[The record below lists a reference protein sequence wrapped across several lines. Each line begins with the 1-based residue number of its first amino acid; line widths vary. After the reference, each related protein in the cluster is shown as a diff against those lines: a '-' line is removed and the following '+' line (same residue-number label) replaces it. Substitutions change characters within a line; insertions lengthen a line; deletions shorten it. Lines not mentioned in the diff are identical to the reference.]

1 MSAAKT
7 HIAWLLSLCT
17 AALPA
22 GAADEERG
30 RELFGPC
37 VACHGALAE
46 GNREVQAP
54 ALAGLPA
61 WYVARQLENFRNGR
75 RGGAAADA
83 YGAQMARM
91 AQQLWDDTEVRSVAA
106 YVASLPPA
114 APVVTVRGKAKRGE
128 LAFASCAACHGADA
142 AGTAELGAPPLQALD
157 DWYLVNQLSA
167 FRSGLR
173 GSHPDDTGGLQM
185 RAAAAGLT
193 GDEVMFDLAAYVA
206 TLHTARESRRRN

>member
-1 MSAAKT
+1 MFVAKT
-7 HIAWLLSLCT
+7 RIAWLLSLCT
-17 AALPA
+17 AALSA

-30 RELFGPC
+30 RELFRPC

-75 RGGAAADA
+75 RGGDDADA

-114 APVVTVRGKAKRGE
+114 VPIATVRGKAKRGE

-142 AGTAELGAPPLQALD
+142 AGTAELGAPPLRALD
-157 DWYLVNQLSA
+157 DWYFVNQLTA

-185 RAAAAGLT
+185 RAAAANT
-193 GDEVMFDLAAYVA
+193 ADEVMLDLAAYIA
-206 TLHTARESRRRN
+206 TLSTARESRRRN